1 MTKSSNVDHTTKSD
15 DSEPSATAPLI
26 DGNAQ
31 RAQLISQAVLLTTAW
46 LLDSWALVAATG
58 LILGIG
64 ALRWPSWALFVQIHQ
79 RFVAPHLATV
89 LPIDARPP
97 RFSAALGGLTL
108 PTLAIA
114 IAVGYPTIGW
124 ALVLANAVAVTFE
137 AAIGR
142 CAPCELYVW
151 AARRKLIRLAT
162 PLAATTSPRRSLTG
176 KQRS

>member
-1 MTKSSNVDHTTKSD
+1 MTLETST
-15 DSEPSATAPLI
+15 TAPLI

-31 RAQLISQAVLLTTAW
+31 RAQLIGQAVLLTTAW

-64 ALRWPSWALFVQIHQ
+64 ALRWPSWALFIQIHQ
-79 RFVAPHLATV
+79 RFVVPRLAAV
-89 LPIDARPP
+89 PPIDARPP
-97 RFSAALGGLTL
+97 RFSAALGGLAL
-108 PTLAIA
+108 PTLAAA
-114 IAVGYPTIGW
+114 IAAGYSTIGW

-142 CAPCELYVW
+142 CAPCEFYVW
-151 AARRKLIRLAT
+151 AARHNLIQLAT
-162 PLAATTSPRRSLTG
+162 PLAATTSPRRSPTG